1 MSTLSIEEKVGQ
13 MLGVGFQGLAAPDY
27 LLDWLAAGRVGVI
40 ILFARNV
47 ESPEQLAR
55 LTQSIHQTAK
65 YPVLIGIDQEGGM
78 VARLREGFTESPGA
92 MALASARDGE
102 LLTEKVAHMLAVEM
116 QAMGINWN
124 FAPAVDIT
132 YNAANPTVSTRSFG
146 SDAEHVG
153 QMAASA
159 VKGFQRGG
167 VAACAKHF
175 PGLGD
180 TSVDTHLALA
190 RLNVSVEHLLHFDL
204 IPFRAAMDAGLASV
218 MTTHTIF
225 SALDTQHPA
234 TLSPVIVK
242 RLLREELGFRGV
254 VASDCMEMKAISDNY
269 GSGESAVLA
278 ALAGIDLILFSHTRS
293 RQEAAYEALLNAVQT
308 GRVPMEVIDA
318 ANERI
323 ADLKRAYPA
332 QTPDVKRIRDN
343 AHLEVAQEAA
353 RAGTVM
359 LANEG
364 ILPLPQERVGLV
376 EFASYMET
384 EVMEK
389 GEQTSFAKRVIERFP
404 QIKLVTLQPDANTR
418 EVVEGALELARTVD
432 VLVIATRS
440 AHLNPEQLEAAH
452 ALLAAASRSVLVCLR
467 NPYDAGVLAEAKT
480 IICTSSDSPPSLQ
493 AAVAALA
500 GEFVPN
506 GKLPVEVMTHA

>member
-55 LTQSIHQTAK
+55 LTQSIHQAAK

-92 MALASARDGE
+92 MALASARNAE
-102 LLTEKVAHMLAVEM
+102 ALTERVDHMLAVEM

-132 YNAANPTVSTRSFG
+132 YNTANPTVSTRSFG

-180 TSVDTHLALA
+180 TSVDTHLELA
-190 RLNVSVEHLLHFDL
+190 RLNVSVEHILHFDL

-254 VASDCMEMKAISDNY
+254 VASDCMEMKAISDHY
-269 GSGESAVLA
+269 GAGESAVLA

-404 QIKLVTLQPDANTR
+404 QIKLITLQPDANTR
-418 EVVEGALELARTVD
+418 EVVEEALELARTVD

-440 AHLNPEQLEAAH
+440 AHLNLEQLEAARG
-452 ALLAAASRSVLVCLR
+452 LLVAASRSVLVCLR

-493 AAVAALA
+493 AAVDVLA

-506 GKLPVEVMTHA
+506 GKLPVTVMTHA